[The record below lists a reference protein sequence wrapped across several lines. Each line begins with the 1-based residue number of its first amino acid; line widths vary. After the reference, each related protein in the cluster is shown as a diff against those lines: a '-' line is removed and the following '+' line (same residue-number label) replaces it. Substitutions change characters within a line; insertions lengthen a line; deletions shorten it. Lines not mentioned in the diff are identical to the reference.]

1 MKKLI
6 LFVVTGILLTS
17 CSGWKRIA
25 TLTVVSTRNYDNSV
39 NYVELKRYVDSRN
52 AKELPGF
59 VKRSEG
65 IDPLNMQILRCVS
78 SVEGGEFL
86 KNVQIFTKKDR
97 IRIVGDV
104 WGVVKQ

>member
-6 LFVVTGILLTS
+6 LLVITVILLSS
-17 CSGWKRIA
+17 CAGWKRIA
-25 TLTVVSTRNYDNSV
+25 TLTVVSTRNYDTGV
-39 NYVELKRYVDSRN
+39 NYVELKRYVDSRK

-59 VKRSEG
+59 IQRSEG
-65 IDPLNMQILRCVS
+65 IDPLNKQILRCVG

-104 WGVVKQ
+104 WGVVK